1 MRRLLGTL
9 CVLKEVRC
17 PKEEDSAQWLAWF
30 NGFPRTSKLES
41 QKEKCYQVFTSWWR
55 KFSRQKYEVH
65 KRGEKSSEISA
76 SCLKACMGHHQNKLP
91 VHGLGGISF
100 KPEYQINVVVR
111 IFWQNVTGKFGNASQ
126 DGLNVSDGHC
136 KSNSSLESSI
146 RSSKTYSCMATRASV
161 PKKGQ
166 TRADKY
172 NCSKAKKYQDVPW
185 EGK

>member
-9 CVLKEVRC
+9 CVRKEVRC

-76 SCLKACMGHHQNKLP
+76 SCLKACTGHHQNKLP

-136 KSNSSLESSI
+136 KSNSSLESS
-146 RSSKTYSCMATRASV
+146 RHSSKTYIVAWSFGT
-161 PKKGQ
+161 KKRTNKSRQ
-166 TRADKY
+166 
-172 NCSKAKKYQDVPW
+172 V
-185 EGK
+185 